1 MITTAVAG
9 VILLFVMAG
18 VVGVVDALQ
27 RARWRAVA
35 AQRRVSWEQRQCP
48 GSPVAR

>member
-9 VILLFVMAG
+9 VVLLFVMAG
-18 VVGVVDALQ
+18 VVGVIDALQ

-35 AQRRVSWEQRQCP
+35 AQRRVSWEQRHRP
-48 GSPVAR
+48 GTPVAR